1 MVWFYNALMETYS
14 TGCSDALMK
23 WHVFEC
29 SAAVVELWRVT
40 HRTVLCLLASPEP
53 PHIALLYAP
62 VPLLN
67 KTTSTRSASFTANVL
82 LVLHC
87 EPNRRQIIHD
97 FMHLEI
103 PKHYLWSGPPC
114 RITRGIY
121 IYFIRKIYL
130 FIYAYFLFFPHWN
143 VKNKK
148 IIYIHYIA
156 KSIGSPPSNEQ
167 VWLL

>member
-1 MVWFYNALMETYS
+1 MYDDCKTTSDTIWETCINLFLVVWFYNALMETYS

-29 SAAVVELWRVT
+29 SAAVVELRRVT
-40 HRTVLCLLASPEP
+40 HRTVLCLMASPEP

-87 EPNRRQIIHD
+87 EPNRRQILCIHD

-103 PKHYLWSGPPC
+103 PKPLPLIWPAMPYHK
-114 RITRGIY
+114 RN
-121 IYFIRKIYL
+121 IYL
-130 FIYAYFLFFPHWN
+130 FHNKYIFIYFYFFPH
-143 VKNKK
+143 
-148 IIYIHYIA
+148 
-156 KSIGSPPSNEQ
+156 
-167 VWLL
+167 